1 MKAETTVAGTGVRL
15 AAVLVLGLG
24 LSGCGGTASVA
35 QVHAASLD
43 TDVVPHSRE
52 ADDVARFISGLPS
65 RAGSPFAAAENGEEW
80 KEHRRKLDESWR
92 RAEAGFIAGLRGFG
106 ESTVRPG
113 SGAER
118 PLFYPFGGPD
128 ALTAVLCFPQSPAY
142 VLAGLEPPGTLP
154 TAEQIAKQDLP
165 MFFGAIRESM
175 ASELGRSFFVTREM
189 DHRFRG
195 QITDGLLLPILFLL
209 ARTDHEILGLR
220 AIRVDEE
227 GRVVA
232 LPADGAVGEK
242 FRNRGLEIEF
252 QGKGAP
258 QRLYYFTVNL
268 NDKRFGANTG
278 FQTYVTQLGTVRTL
292 LKATSYM
299 THRPEFSVIRDRILA
314 QSEAILQDDS
324 GIPYK
329 FFDPSVW
336 QVRLFGEYERPYG
349 SFRWLEQPTLRQAY
363 QSPGVEPLPFHL
375 GYGFHRIPSN
385 LLLAR
390 RFNTAPKVQAGN

>member
-1 MKAETTVAGTGVRL
+1 MKAETIAGTGLRG
-15 AAVLVLGLG
+15 AAVLALGLG
-24 LSGCGGTASVA
+24 LSSCGGTTSVA
-35 QVHAASLD
+35 QVQAASLD

-52 ADDVARFISGLPS
+52 ADDVAHFIAGLPS
-65 RAGSPFAAAENGEEW
+65 RAGSPFAEAENSEEW
-80 KEHRRKLDESWR
+80 KDHRRLLDQSWK
-92 RAEAGFIAGLRGFG
+92 RAEAGFIAGLRSFG
-106 ESTVRPG
+106 ESTVQQG
-113 SGAER
+113 SGAAR

-142 VLAGLEPPGTLP
+142 ILAGLEPPGTLP
-154 TAEQIAKQDLP
+154 TSAQLDRKNLP
-165 MFFGAIRESM
+165 LFLGAIRESM

-195 QITDGLLLPILFLL
+195 QLTDGLMLPILFLL

-220 AIRVDEE
+220 PVRVDEE

-232 LPADGAVGEK
+232 LPADGAVGAK
-242 FRNRGLEIEF
+242 FRNRGVEIEF

-268 NDKRFGANTG
+268 NDKRLGANTG
-278 FQTYVTQLGTVRTL
+278 FQTYVTQLGTVKTL

-299 THRPEFSVIRDRILA
+299 THRPEFSVIRNRILA

-329 FFDPSVW
+329 FFDPAVW

-363 QSPGVEPLPFHL
+363 QAPGVEPLPFHI
-375 GYGFHRIPSN
+375 GYGFSRIPSN

-390 RFNTAPKVQAGN
+390 RSNTAARARN